1 MEIVDDVSKERDHA
15 FICKLISEHF
25 SQRVLSILTEI
36 MDERKKAMQDMAGLD
51 SESELDEEG
60 QENSQ
65 IDQHD
70 YKE

>member
-1 MEIVDDVSKERDHA
+1 
-15 FICKLISEHF
+15 
-25 SQRVLSILTEI
+25 

-65 IDQHD
+65 ID
-70 YKE
+70 